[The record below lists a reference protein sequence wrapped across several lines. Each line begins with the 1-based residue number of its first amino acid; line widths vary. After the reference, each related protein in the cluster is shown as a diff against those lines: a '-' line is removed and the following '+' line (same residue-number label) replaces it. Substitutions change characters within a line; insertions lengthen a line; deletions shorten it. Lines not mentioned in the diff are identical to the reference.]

1 MRKLVWVLG
10 VAILVLSLSVVS
22 YPIEM
27 KGMVGLGAQ
36 GGLWKPVLTD
46 HSDFWSVGPQGS
58 ITLKYGILK
67 NLAIG
72 VTGTYFTTWEAKDV
86 RPGESKASDGAGFTL
101 FSKAKN
107 DSLTADSARSF
118 QNMMVEA
125 AAYYYFMPD
134 KKFNPYVFGGGGIS
148 FWKWKNF
155 NGDQLNSNQMFS
167 YATLYDKT
175 GKPFDP
181 PIEIKDQEITILLGL
196 GIEYYPVENLG
207 LNIGGKVHYLTRLLT
222 SFKDDKD
229 VVGKEPHEL
238 DLPKAI
244 PEAFVGVN
252 YYFGKP
258 KDSDKDGVPDK
269 IDQCSDTPLGC
280 IVDAK
285 GCPLDADGDGVCDG
299 LDKCP
304 STPKGCKVD
313 ATGCPLD
320 ADGDG
325 VCDGLDKC
333 PDTPK
338 GVKVDDTGCPIDS
351 DGDGVPDY
359 LDKCPDTPKG
369 CKIDKDGC
377 PIDSDGDGVCDGM
390 DKCPDTPKGVAV
402 DASGCPLV
410 KPIEQKITLHILYK
424 LGSAD
429 IDEANKAI
437 LDDLASRLQTYKD
450 VKLEIG
456 GYTDATGTAT
466 ANKKL
471 SQKRAEKVMEY
482 LISKGVNKDRLTAV
496 GYGATNFIADNTTE
510 EGRQENRR
518 VEIVQK

>member
-1 MRKLVWVLG
+1 MKRLAWLYG
-10 VAILVLSLSVVS
+10 AILLILSLSVVS

-46 HSDFWSVGPQGS
+46 HSDIWIVGPQGGV
-58 ITLKYGILK
+58 TLKYGILK
-67 NLAIG
+67 NLAVGI
-72 VTGTYFTTWEAKDV
+72 TGSYLYTWQAKLE
-86 RPGESKASDGAGFTL
+86 GSKLNDGAGFT
-101 FSKAKN
+101 FSKATDAN
-107 DSLTADSARSF
+107 TF
-118 QNMMVEA
+118 QNIMVEA
-125 AAYYYFMPD
+125 AAYYYFMPE
-134 KKFNPYVFGGGGIS
+134 KKFSPYVFGGGGIS
-148 FWKWKNF
+148 VWKFKKFDGN
-155 NGDQLNSNQMFS
+155 QLVSSDSMLMS
-167 YATLYDKT
+167 KGSLVYDKT
-175 GKPFDP
+175 GKAFDV
-181 PIEIKDQEITILLGL
+181 KDQEITVLVGL
-196 GIEYYPVENLG
+196 GIEYYPLENLG
-207 LNIGGKVHYLTRLLT
+207 LNIGGRVHYLTHLLT

-229 VVGKEPHEL
+229 VVGTAAGEL
-238 DLPKAI
+238 DLPRAI

-252 YYFGKP
+252 YYLGKP
-258 KDSDKDGVPDK
+258 KDTDKDGVPDK
-269 IDQCSDTPLGC
+269 IDQCPDTPLGC
-280 IVDAK
+280 IVDDK
-285 GCPLDADGDGVCDG
+285 GCPLDADNDGVCDG

-325 VCDGLDKC
+325 ICDG
-333 PDTPK
+333 
-338 GVKVDDTGCPIDS
+338 
-351 DGDGVPDY
+351 

-377 PIDSDGDGVCDGM
+377 PIDSDGDGVCDGL
-390 DKCPDTPKGVAV
+390 DKCPDTPKGVKV

-424 LGSAD
+424 LGSAE

-437 LDDLASRLQTYKD
+437 LDDLATRLQTYKD
-450 VKLEIG
+450 VKLEIA
-456 GYTDATGTAT
+456 GYTDATGTTT

-482 LISKGVNKDRLTAV
+482 LISKGVEKERLTAV
-496 GYGATNFIADNTTE
+496 GYGATNFIADNKTE